1 MIRRPKAVGRGN
13 AMRGGR
19 RARHAGA
26 ILGLTLGPTLGA
38 IALLGLSTA
47 GVHAQPNADGTTDGA
62 AAASAAAPPAAAAA
76 AAPQASVDMLPAVVV
91 VGTTPLLGI
100 GTPLSKVPANVQTV
114 RAAEFDA
121 QHRATLTDFF
131 AANLQS
137 VTISEA
143 QGNPYQTDVNY
154 RGFTASPLLGTP
166 QGLSVFVD
174 GVRVNE
180 PFGDIVNW
188 DILPAH
194 AIDRMQLIPGS
205 NPVYGRNTLGGA
217 LAITTKNGKSNPG
230 GEAEVSGGSWGRKT
244 ADVEQGGTIGS
255 NLDYYATANVANDGG
270 WADHNASRVRQAFG
284 KLRYTDADTT
294 LSIAAGDADNAL
306 YGTQTIPRSFLDNRK
321 QAYTY
326 PDLNRN
332 SAGYLTLSGD
342 HFFGEHVELSGNA
355 YYRHLRNSNISSNNN
370 TDYGSVDADGTV
382 DTVQGTNAQSTI
394 VTDSYGGSLQLTL
407 LGKLGGMSNQLIAG
421 VAADVANSSYVA
433 SSQDAYFTDTRAAI
447 GVGDFVQRTNAKT
460 RNANLGVYLSDAL
473 SLTPHWTLTLSG
485 RYDWSK
491 SQIGD
496 ESGSQPLLDGNHTFS
511 RFNPAVG
518 LNWNPVAG
526 FTAYATYNEGMRS
539 PTAIELACAD
549 PAAPC
554 SLPND
559 FIADPALKPVISKT
573 FEVGARGRIGAATTW
588 SAAAYRTTLTDDIQF
603 ISSPASA
610 QGYFRNVGDTRRQ
623 GIELAGRTQLGPVGV
638 GLSYTYVDAT
648 YRSSWTEHS
657 PANSAADA
665 NGNVAVK
672 AGDRIPGIPAHTVK
686 LRLDYAA
693 THAWN
698 IGANVTWRNGVFARG
713 DENNQDANGRIAGYV
728 LVDLDMRYRITKRF
742 EVFAS
747 VTNLFDKRY
756 ASFGVLGQNFFN
768 GPNHTFDGANP
779 VNEQFVGPGAPRGAW
794 VGVRYAWD

>member
-1 MIRRPKAVGRGN
+1 
-13 AMRGGR
+13 MRG
-19 RARHAGA
+19 A
-26 ILGLTLGPTLGA
+26 LLGPALGA
-38 IALLGLSTA
+38 IALFGLSTGSA
-47 GVHAQPNADGTTDGA
+47 RAQQPADGTAATGGA
-62 AAASAAAPPAAAAA
+62 VPPAAVAV
-76 AAPQASVDMLPAVVV
+76 APEASQAPAVTLPTVVV

-100 GTPLSKVPANVQTV
+100 GTPLQKVPANVQTV
-114 RAAEFDA
+114 RAAELDA
-121 QHRATLTDFF
+121 QHRATLADFF

-180 PFGDIVNW
+180 PFGDVVNW
-188 DILPAH
+188 DILPTQ

-244 ADVEQGGTIGS
+244 AALEQGGTIGP

-284 KLRYTDADTT
+284 KLRYTDSDTT
-294 LSIAAGDADNAL
+294 LSISAGGADNAL

-355 YYRHLRNSNISSNNN
+355 YYRHLHNTNVSSNNN
-370 TDYGSVDADGTV
+370 TDYGSVGDDGTV
-382 DTVQGTNAQSTI
+382 DAVQGTNAQSTI

-407 LGKLGGMSNQLIAG
+407 LGKLGGMANQLIAG

-447 GVGDFVQRTNAKT
+447 GVGDFEPQTRAKT

-473 SLTPHWTLTLSG
+473 SLTPHWTLTVSG

-491 SQIGD
+491 AQIGD
-496 ESGSQPLLDGNHTFS
+496 ESGVQPLLDGNHVFS

-573 FEVGARGRIGAATTW
+573 FEAGMRGRIGAATTW

-623 GIELAGRTQLGPVGV
+623 GIELAGRTRFGPLGV
-638 GLSYTYVDAT
+638 GLSYSYVDAT

-672 AGDRIPGIPAHTVK
+672 QGDHIPGIPAHTVK

-693 THAWN
+693 TPRWD
-698 IGANVTWRNGVFARG
+698 IGANVTWRSGVYARG
-713 DENNQDANGRIAGYV
+713 DENNQDVNGRIAGYV

>member
-1 MIRRPKAVGRGN
+1 MIRRPKAAGKGG
-13 AMRGGR
+13 AMRRER
-19 RARHAGA
+19 RARHGGA
-26 ILGLTLGPTLGA
+26 MRGALLGPALGA
-38 IALLGLSTA
+38 IALFGLSTGSA
-47 GVHAQPNADGTTDGA
+47 RAQQPADGTAATGGA
-62 AAASAAAPPAAAAA
+62 VPPAAVAVAPQV
-76 AAPQASVDMLPAVVV
+76 PQASAVTLPTVVV

-100 GTPLSKVPANVQTV
+100 GTPLQKVPANVQTV
-114 RAAEFDA
+114 RAAELDA
-121 QHRATLTDFF
+121 QHRATLADFF

-180 PFGDIVNW
+180 PFGDVVNW
-188 DILPAH
+188 DILPTQ

-244 ADVEQGGTIGS
+244 AAIEQGGTIGS

-284 KLRYTDADTT
+284 KLRYTDSDTT
-294 LSIAAGDADNAL
+294 LSISAGGADNAL
-306 YGTQTIPRSFLDNRK
+306 YGTQTIPRSFFDNRK

-342 HFFGEHVELSGNA
+342 RFFGEHVELSGNA
-355 YYRHLRNSNISSNNN
+355 YYRHLRNTNISSNNN
-370 TDYGSVDADGTV
+370 TDYGSVGDDGTV
-382 DTVQGTNAQSTI
+382 DAVQGTNAQSTI

-407 LGKLGGMSNQLIAG
+407 VGKLGGMANQLVAG

-447 GVGDFVQRTNAKT
+447 GVGDFEPQTRAKT
-460 RNANLGVYLSDAL
+460 RNANLGVYLSDTL
-473 SLTPHWTLTLSG
+473 SLTPHWTLTVSG

-491 SQIGD
+491 AQIGD
-496 ESGSQPLLDGNHTFS
+496 ESGVQPLLDGNHVFS
-511 RFNPAVG
+511 RFNPALG

-573 FEVGARGRIGAATTW
+573 FEAGMRGRIGAATTW

-623 GIELAGRTQLGPVGV
+623 GIELAGRTRFGPLGV
-638 GLSYTYVDAT
+638 GLSYSYVDAT

-672 AGDRIPGIPAHTVK
+672 QGDHIPGIPAHTVK

-693 THAWN
+693 TPRWD
-698 IGANVTWRNGVFARG
+698 IGTNVTWRSGVYARG
-713 DENNQDANGRIAGYV
+713 DENNQDVNGRIAGYV

>member
-1 MIRRPKAVGRGN
+1 MIRRPKAAGKGGV
-13 AMRGGR
+13 MRRAR
-19 RARHAGA
+19 RARHGGVMRGA
-26 ILGLTLGPTLGA
+26 LLGPALGA
-38 IALLGLSTA
+38 IALFGLSTGGA
-47 GVHAQPNADGTTDGA
+47 RAQQPADGTAATGGA
-62 AAASAAAPPAAAAA
+62 VPPAAVAVAQEV
-76 AAPQASVDMLPAVVV
+76 PQAPAVTLPTVVV

-100 GTPLSKVPANVQTV
+100 GTPLQKVPANVQTV
-114 RAAEFDA
+114 RAAELDA
-121 QHRATLTDFF
+121 QHRATLADFF

-180 PFGDIVNW
+180 PFGDVVNW
-188 DILPAH
+188 DILPTQ

-244 ADVEQGGTIGS
+244 AAIEQGGTIGS

-284 KLRYTDADTT
+284 KLRYTDSDTT
-294 LSIAAGDADNAL
+294 LSISAGGADNAL

-342 HFFGEHVELSGNA
+342 RFFGEHVELSGNA
-355 YYRHLRNSNISSNNN
+355 YYRHLRNTNISSNNN
-370 TDYGSVDADGTV
+370 TDYGSVGDDGTV
-382 DTVQGTNAQSTI
+382 DAVQGTNAQSTI

-407 LGKLGGMSNQLIAG
+407 LGKLGGMANQLIAG

-447 GVGDFVQRTNAKT
+447 GVGDFEPQTRAKT

-473 SLTPHWTLTLSG
+473 SLTPHWTLTVSG

-491 SQIGD
+491 AQIGD
-496 ESGSQPLLDGNHTFS
+496 ESGVQPLLDGNHTFS
-511 RFNPAVG
+511 RFNPALG

-573 FEVGARGRIGAATTW
+573 FEAGMRGRIGAATTW

-623 GIELAGRTQLGPVGV
+623 GIELAGRTRFGPLGV
-638 GLSYTYVDAT
+638 GLSYSYVDAT

-672 AGDRIPGIPAHTVK
+672 QGDHIPGIPAHTVK

-693 THAWN
+693 TPRWD
-698 IGANVTWRNGVFARG
+698 IGANVTWRSGVYARG
-713 DENNQDANGRIAGYV
+713 DENNQDVNGRISGYV

>member
-1 MIRRPKAVGRGN
+1 MIRRPKAAGRDGVT
-13 AMRGGR
+13 RRGR
-19 RARHAGA
+19 RVRC
-26 ILGLTLGPTLGA
+26 
-38 IALLGLSTA
+38 
-47 GVHAQPNADGTTDGA
+47 VGTTVGALALFGLPPGSVRAQQQADGA
-62 AAASAAAPPAAAAA
+62 AVALSAST
-76 AAPQASVDMLPAVVV
+76 VVLPAVVV

-100 GTPLSKVPANVQTV
+100 GMPLSKVPANVQTV
-114 RAAEFDA
+114 RAAEIDV
-121 QHRATLTDFF
+121 QHRATLADFF

-137 VTISEA
+137 VTISDA

-180 PFGDIVNW
+180 PFGDVVNW
-188 DILPAH
+188 DILPMQ
-194 AIDRMQLIPGS
+194 AIDRVQLIPGS

-217 LAITTKNGKSNPG
+217 LAIATKNGRSNPG
-230 GEAEVSGGSWGRKT
+230 GEAEVSGGAWGRKT
-244 ADVEQGGTIGS
+244 AGIEQGGTIGP
-255 NLDYYATANVANDGG
+255 NLDYYASANVANEGG

-294 LSIAAGDADNAL
+294 LSIAAGGADNTL
-306 YGTQTIPRSFLDNRK
+306 SGTQTIPRSFLGNPK

-326 PDLNRN
+326 PDRNRN
-332 SAGYLTLSGD
+332 GAGYLTLSGD
-342 HFFGEHVELSGNA
+342 RFFGEHVELSGNA
-355 YYRHLRNSNISSNNN
+355 YYRHLRNANTSSNNN
-370 TDYGSVDADGTV
+370 TDYGSVDEDGTV
-382 DTVQGTNAQSTI
+382 DTVQGRNAQSTI
-394 VTDSYGGSLQLTL
+394 VTDSYGGSVQLTL
-407 LGKLGGMSNQLIAG
+407 LGKLGGMENQLVAG
-421 VAADVANSSYVA
+421 VSADIANSSYVA
-433 SSQDAYFTDTRAAI
+433 SSQDASFTDARAAI
-447 GVGDFVQRTNAKT
+447 GIGDFVRQTRAKT
-460 RNANLGVYLSDAL
+460 RNANVGAYLSDAL

-485 RYDWSK
+485 RYDWSNAR
-491 SQIGD
+491 IGD
-496 ESGSQPLLDGNHTFS
+496 ESGVQPLLDGNQVFS

-518 LNWNPVAG
+518 VDWNPDAG
-526 FTAYATYNEGMRS
+526 FTAYAAYNEGMRS

-573 FEVGARGRIGAATTW
+573 FEAGVRGRIGAATTW
-588 SAAAYRTTLTDDIQF
+588 SAAAYRTTLTDDIHF
-603 ISSPASA
+603 ISSPVSA

-623 GIELAGRTQLGPVGV
+623 GVELTGRTRFGPLGV
-638 GLSYTYVDAT
+638 GLSYSHVDAT

-665 NGNVAVK
+665 NGNVTVK
-672 AGDRIPGIPAHTVK
+672 PGDRVPGIPAHTVK

-693 THAWN
+693 TRAWDV
-698 IGANVTWRNGVFARG
+698 GANVTWRSDVYARG
-713 DENNQDANGRIAGYV
+713 DENNADANGRIAGYV
-728 LVDLDMRYRITKRF
+728 LVDLDMRYRATKRF

-756 ASFGVLGQNFFN
+756 ASFGALGQNFFN
-768 GPNHTFDGANP
+768 GPNHTFDGAHP

>member
-1 MIRRPKAVGRGN
+1 
-13 AMRGGR
+13 MRG
-19 RARHAGA
+19 A
-26 ILGLTLGPTLGA
+26 LLGPALGA
-38 IALLGLSTA
+38 IALFGLSTGSA
-47 GVHAQPNADGTTDGA
+47 RAQQPADGTAATGGA
-62 AAASAAAPPAAAAA
+62 VPPAAVAV
-76 AAPQASVDMLPAVVV
+76 APEASQAPAVTLPTVVV

-100 GTPLSKVPANVQTV
+100 GTPLQKVPANVQTV
-114 RAAEFDA
+114 RATELDA
-121 QHRATLTDFF
+121 QHRATLADFF

-180 PFGDIVNW
+180 PFGDVVNW
-188 DILPAH
+188 DILPTQ

-244 ADVEQGGTIGS
+244 AALEQGGTIGP

-284 KLRYTDADTT
+284 KLRYTDSDTT
-294 LSIAAGDADNAL
+294 LSISAGGADNAL

-332 SAGYLTLSGD
+332 SAGYLTLSGER
-342 HFFGEHVELSGNA
+342 FFGEHVELSGNA
-355 YYRHLRNSNISSNNN
+355 YYRHLRNTNISSNNN
-370 TDYGSVDADGTV
+370 TDYGSVGDDGTV
-382 DTVQGTNAQSTI
+382 DAVQGTNAQSTI

-407 LGKLGGMSNQLIAG
+407 LGKLGGMANQLIAG

-447 GVGDFVQRTNAKT
+447 GVGDFEPQTRAKT

-473 SLTPHWTLTLSG
+473 SLTPHWTLTVSG

-491 SQIGD
+491 AQIGD
-496 ESGSQPLLDGNHTFS
+496 ESGVQPLLDGNHVFS

-573 FEVGARGRIGAATTW
+573 FEAGMRGRIGAATTW

-623 GIELAGRTQLGPVGV
+623 GIELAGRTRFGPLGV
-638 GLSYTYVDAT
+638 GLSYSYVDAT

-672 AGDRIPGIPAHTVK
+672 QGDHIPGIPAHTVK

-693 THAWN
+693 TPRWD
-698 IGANVTWRNGVFARG
+698 IGANVTWRSGVYARG
-713 DENNQDANGRIAGYV
+713 DENNQDVNGRIAGYV

>member
-1 MIRRPKAVGRGN
+1 MLRRPKA
-13 AMRGGR
+13 
-19 RARHAGA
+19 AGHDGANPGATLVA
-26 ILGLTLGPTLGA
+26 IVLF
-38 IALLGLSTA
+38 GLSTA
-47 GVHAQPNADGTTDGA
+47 VVHAQQSAGDNAPANASSAIAVPQA
-62 AAASAAAPPAAAAA
+62 AA
-76 AAPQASVDMLPAVVV
+76 DMLPAVVV

-114 RAAEFDA
+114 RAADLDA
-121 QHRATLTDFF
+121 QHRATLAGFF

-137 VTISEA
+137 VTISDA
-143 QGNPYQTDVNY
+143 QGNPYQADVNY

-180 PFGDIVNW
+180 PFGDVVNW
-188 DILPAH
+188 DILPTQ

-244 ADVEQGGTIGS
+244 ASIEQGGTIGS

-294 LSIAAGDADNAL
+294 LSIAAGGADNAL
-306 YGTQTIPRSFLDNRK
+306 YGSQTIPRSFLDNLK
-321 QAYTY
+321 QVYTY

-332 SAGYLTLSGD
+332 SAAYVTLSGD
-342 HFFGEHVELSGNA
+342 RFVGEHVEVSGNA
-355 YYRHLRNSNISSNNN
+355 YYRHLRNANTSSNNN
-370 TDYGSVDADGTV
+370 TGFGSVGADGTV

-421 VAADVANSSYVA
+421 VAADFANSRYVA
-433 SSQDAYFTDTRAAI
+433 SSQDAVFTDSRAAI
-447 GVGDFVQRTNAKT
+447 GIGDFVQQTNAKT
-460 RNANLGVYLSDAL
+460 RNTNVGVYLSDAL

-491 SQIGD
+491 AQIGD
-496 ESGSQPLLDGNHTFS
+496 ESGKQPLLDGNHTFS

-518 LNWNPVAG
+518 VNWNPVPG

-623 GIELAGRTQLGPVGV
+623 GIELAGRTQLGRLGV
-638 GLSYTYVDAT
+638 GLSYSHVDAT

-665 NGNVAVK
+665 NGNVTVK

-693 THAWN
+693 TPAWD
-698 IGANVTWRNGVFARG
+698 IGANVTWRSGVQARG

-728 LVDLDMRYRITKRF
+728 LVDLDMRYRVTKRF

-768 GPNHTFDGANP
+768 GPNHTFDGAHP

>member
-1 MIRRPKAVGRGN
+1 MIRRPKAAGKGG
-13 AMRGGR
+13 AMRRER
-19 RARHAGA
+19 RARHGGA
-26 ILGLTLGPTLGA
+26 MRGALLGPALGA
-38 IALLGLSTA
+38 IALFGLSTGSA
-47 GVHAQPNADGTTDGA
+47 RAQQPADGTAATGA
-62 AAASAAAPPAAAAA
+62 AVPPAAVAV
-76 AAPQASVDMLPAVVV
+76 APEASQAPAVTLPTVVV

-100 GTPLSKVPANVQTV
+100 GTPLQKVPANVQTV
-114 RAAEFDA
+114 RAAELDA
-121 QHRATLTDFF
+121 QHRATLADFF

-180 PFGDIVNW
+180 PFGDVVNW
-188 DILPAH
+188 DILPTQ

-244 ADVEQGGTIGS
+244 AALEQGGTIGP

-284 KLRYTDADTT
+284 KLRYTDSDTT
-294 LSIAAGDADNAL
+294 LSISAGGADNAL
-306 YGTQTIPRSFLDNRK
+306 YGTQTIPRSFLDNPK

-332 SAGYLTLSGD
+332 SAGYLTLSGER
-342 HFFGEHVELSGNA
+342 FFGEHVELSGNA
-355 YYRHLRNSNISSNNN
+355 YYRHLRNTNISSNNN
-370 TDYGSVDADGTV
+370 TDYGSVGDDGTV
-382 DTVQGTNAQSTI
+382 DAVQGTNAQSTI

-407 LGKLGGMSNQLIAG
+407 LGKLGGMANQLIAG

-447 GVGDFVQRTNAKT
+447 GVGDFEPQTRAKT

-473 SLTPHWTLTLSG
+473 SLTPHWTLTVSG

-491 SQIGD
+491 AQIGD
-496 ESGSQPLLDGNHTFS
+496 ESGVQPLLDGNHVFS

-573 FEVGARGRIGAATTW
+573 FEAGMRGRIGAATTW

-623 GIELAGRTQLGPVGV
+623 GIELAGRTRFGPLSV
-638 GLSYTYVDAT
+638 GLSYSYVDAT

-672 AGDRIPGIPAHTVK
+672 QGDHIPGIPAHTVK

-693 THAWN
+693 TPRWD
-698 IGANVTWRNGVFARG
+698 IGANVTWRSGVYARG
-713 DENNQDANGRIAGYV
+713 DENNQDVNGRIAGYV

>member
-1 MIRRPKAVGRGN
+1 MIRRPKAAGWYG
-13 AMRGGR
+13 AMRHGR
-19 RARHAGA
+19 RARCVGVTVGTLA
-26 ILGLTLGPTLGA
+26 LFGLPPG
-38 IALLGLSTA
+38 S
-47 GVHAQPNADGTTDGA
+47 VRAQQQADGSTIA
-62 AAASAAAPPAAAAA
+62 PAEPPAI
-76 AAPQASVDMLPAVVV
+76 VLPAVVV
-91 VGTTPLLGI
+91 VGTTPLPGI
-100 GTPLSKVPANVQTV
+100 GTPLLKVPANVQSV
-114 RAAEFDA
+114 RAAELDA

-131 AANLQS
+131 AANLPS
-137 VTISEA
+137 VTISDA
-143 QGNPYQTDVNY
+143 QGNPYQADVNY

-180 PFGDIVNW
+180 PFGDVVNW
-188 DILPAH
+188 DILPTQ
-194 AIDRMQLIPGS
+194 AIDRVQLIPGS
-205 NPVYGRNTLGGA
+205 NPVYGLNTLGGA
-217 LAITTKNGKSNPG
+217 LAITTKNGRSNPG

-244 ADVEQGGTIGS
+244 ASVEQGGAIGS

-294 LSIAAGDADNAL
+294 LSIAAGGADNTL
-306 YGTQTIPRSFLDNRK
+306 SGTQTIPRSFLDNRK

-326 PDLNRN
+326 PDRNRN
-332 SAGYLTLSGD
+332 SAGYLTLSGER
-342 HFFGEHVELSGNA
+342 FFGEHIELSGNA
-355 YYRHLRNSNISSNNN
+355 YYRHLRNTNTSSNNN
-370 TDYGSVDADGTV
+370 TDYGSVDEDGTI
-382 DTVQGTNAQSTI
+382 DTVQGSNAQSTI
-394 VTDSYGGSLQLTL
+394 VTDSYGGSVQLTL
-407 LGKLGGMSNQLIAG
+407 LGKLGGMANRLVAG
-421 VAADVANSSYVA
+421 VSADVANSSYVA
-433 SSQDAYFTDTRAAI
+433 SSQDASFTDARAAI
-447 GVGDFVQRTNAKT
+447 GIGDFVPQTSAKT
-460 RNANLGVYLSDAL
+460 RNANVGVYLSDAL

-491 SQIGD
+491 AQIGD
-496 ESGSQPLLDGNHTFS
+496 ESGVQPLLDGSHVFS

-518 LNWNPVAG
+518 LNWNPVPG

-573 FEVGARGRIGAATTW
+573 FEAGMRGRIGAATTW

-623 GIELAGRTQLGPVGV
+623 GIELAGRTRVGPLGV
-638 GLSYTYVDAT
+638 GLSYSYVDAT

-665 NGNVAVK
+665 NGNVTVK
-672 AGDRIPGIPAHTVK
+672 PGDRIPGIPAHTVK

-693 THAWN
+693 TPAWD
-698 IGANVTWRNGVFARG
+698 IGANVTWRGGVYARG
-713 DENNQDANGRIAGYV
+713 DENNGDVNGRIAGYV

-747 VTNLFDKRY
+747 VTNLLDKRY
-756 ASFGVLGQNFFN
+756 ASFGALGQNFFN
-768 GPNHTFDGANP
+768 GPNHTFDGARP

>member
-1 MIRRPKAVGRGN
+1 MIRRPKAAGKGG
-13 AMRGGR
+13 AMRRER
-19 RARHAGA
+19 RARHGGA
-26 ILGLTLGPTLGA
+26 MRGALLGPALGA
-38 IALLGLSTA
+38 IALFGLSTGSA
-47 GVHAQPNADGTTDGA
+47 RAQQPADGTAATGGA
-62 AAASAAAPPAAAAA
+62 VPPAAVAV
-76 AAPQASVDMLPAVVV
+76 APEASQAPAVTLPTVVV

-100 GTPLSKVPANVQTV
+100 GTPLQKVPANVQTV
-114 RAAEFDA
+114 RAAELDA
-121 QHRATLTDFF
+121 QHRATLADFF

-180 PFGDIVNW
+180 PFGDVVNW
-188 DILPAH
+188 DILPTQ
-194 AIDRMQLIPGS
+194 AIDRMQLIPVS

-244 ADVEQGGTIGS
+244 AAIEQGGTIGP

-284 KLRYTDADTT
+284 KLRYTDSDTT
-294 LSIAAGDADNAL
+294 LSISAGGADNAL

-355 YYRHLRNSNISSNNN
+355 YYRHLRNTNISSNNN
-370 TDYGSVDADGTV
+370 TDYGSVGDDGTV
-382 DTVQGTNAQSTI
+382 DAVQGTNAQSTI

-407 LGKLGGMSNQLIAG
+407 LGKLGGMANQLIAG

-447 GVGDFVQRTNAKT
+447 GVGDFEPQTRAKT

-473 SLTPHWTLTLSG
+473 SLTPHWTLTVSG

-491 SQIGD
+491 AQIGD
-496 ESGSQPLLDGNHTFS
+496 ESGVQPLLDGNHVFS

-573 FEVGARGRIGAATTW
+573 FEAGMRGRIGAATTW

-623 GIELAGRTQLGPVGV
+623 GIELAGRTRFGPLGV
-638 GLSYTYVDAT
+638 GLSYSYVDAT

-672 AGDRIPGIPAHTVK
+672 QGDHIPGIPAHTVK

-693 THAWN
+693 TPRWD
-698 IGANVTWRNGVFARG
+698 IGANVTWRSGVYARG
-713 DENNQDANGRIAGYV
+713 DENNQDVNGRIAGYV